1 MIAQWWESLSVI
13 MKVLWGI
20 TLAASLVFVIQTVMT
35 FLGADTGGDFD
46 VDAGGFDA
54 GVDAGLD
61 GASEMG
67 SGMNLYTF
75 RNLVNFFLGFGWTAI
90 LLQDSISSTPLLIVI
105 SVLVGV
111 ALVAIV
117 MYLFKWL
124 SGMQQSGNIDV
135 YKSAVGCTGTVYL
148 TVPGERS
155 GEGKVQITI
164 NNAVREYAALTD
176 SNTLKTGTPI
186 KVLEVINPGT
196 LLVEELNS
204 LII

>member
-1 MIAQWWESLSVI
+1 MIAEWWTSLSLI

-20 TLAASLVFVIQTVMT
+20 TLGASLVFVIQTVMT
-35 FLGADTGGDFD
+35 FVGADADGDFD
-46 VDAGGFDA
+46 MDGGADADFDDPSGA
-54 GVDAGLD
+54 D
-61 GASEMG
+61 GS

-75 RNLVNFFLGFGWTAI
+75 RNLINFLLGFGWTAI
-90 LLQDSISSTPLLIVI
+90 LLKDSISSAAVLMVI

-111 ALVAIV
+111 SLVAIV
-117 MYLFKWL
+117 MYMFKWL

-135 YKSAVGCTGTVYL
+135 YKTAVGCEGKVYL
-148 TVPGERS
+148 TIPGERA

-164 NNAVREYAALTD
+164 NNSVREYNALTD
-176 SNTLKTGTPI
+176 SDTLKTGTSI
-186 KVLEVINPGT
+186 KVTEVLNSET